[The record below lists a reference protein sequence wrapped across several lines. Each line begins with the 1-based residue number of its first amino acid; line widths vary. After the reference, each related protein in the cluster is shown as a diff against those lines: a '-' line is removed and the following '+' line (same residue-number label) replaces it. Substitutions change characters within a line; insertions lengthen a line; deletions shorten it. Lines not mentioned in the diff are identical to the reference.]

1 MLCYLV
7 YLMFFERTLMVLFGI
22 PKTMCL
28 ISLLVLNMI
37 LLTLPKRSIVSG
49 GRMPHFTEQLIFT
62 RLLFLLIVL

>member
-1 MLCYLV
+1 
-7 YLMFFERTLMVLFGI
+7 MVLFGI

-28 ISLLVLNMI
+28 ISPPVVNMI

-49 GRMPHFTEQLIFT
+49 GRMPHSIEQPIFT